1 MSEKILIVED
11 EIRIRK
17 LLHDY
22 FKREGY
28 EILEASDGQLAL
40 NIFKS
45 NPDVSLIILDIMIPK
60 LDGFSVCKSL
70 REISEVPIIMLTAKS
85 EESDKLLGFDLG
97 ADEYVTKP
105 FSPKVLVARSKA
117 LLKRATASK
126 NTSLSDLYELDG
138 LRVNFLSKEVFI
150 DDEKASLSPTE
161 FELLDFMIK
170 NKNIAL
176 TRDTLLDNVW
186 GYDYFG
192 DFRTV
197 DTHIK
202 RLRIKLKEKAKYI
215 KTVRGSGYMFQE
227 SGD

>member
-1 MSEKILIVED
+1 MNEKILIVED
-11 EIRIRK
+11 EMRIRK

-45 NPDVSLIILDIMIPK
+45 NPNISLIILDIMIPK

-70 REISEVPIIMLTAKS
+70 REVSEVPIIMLTAKS

-117 LLKRATASK
+117 LLKRATPSK
-126 NTSLSDLYELDG
+126 NNSLSDLYELDG

-202 RLRIKLKEKAKYI
+202 RLRIKLKEKSKYI